1 MLFASHDYHA
11 DRAAKAGRTMADETQ
26 TAESGTQA
34 QDPGTAPEQSSG
46 EQRTFTQADLDR
58 IVTERLAKE
67 KQRSEALAAKAK
79 ADAERKAAEEQGEWK
94 KLAEQY
100 KSEAV
105 AEQAARKAA
114 EIAILRRDVAAK
126 LNVPALLADRLR
138 GETPEDIE
146 ADAKLLLAGLPKA
159 GPPPGNAGSGAKQDG
174 ATSGKSMNDF
184 IRAAAGRSQ

>member
-1 MLFASHDYHA
+1 
-11 DRAAKAGRTMADETQ
+11 MADETT
-26 TAESGTQA
+26 TAESGNTDKDTGSA
-34 QDPGTAPEQSSG
+34 TETTGV

-67 KQRSEALAAKAK
+67 KQRSEAAVLKAK
-79 ADAERKAAEEQGEWK
+79 EAADRKAAEDQGEWK

-100 KSEAV
+100 KSEAA

-114 EIAILRRDVAAK
+114 EIAILRRDVAAR

-159 GPPPGNAGSGAKQDG
+159 GPPPGNAGSGAKQQG
-174 ATSGKSMNDF
+174 AASGKSMNDF